1 MDDEDLAEMRD
12 AQKLVDTSEQMD
24 LTGGTQAELHRRQG
38 DEPKE
43 CVWRRHD
50 SLETNLTPAA
60 VTSPVLSS
68 PHCYLLPATPS
79 ARRF

>member
-43 CVWRRHD
+43 CV
-50 SLETNLTPAA
+50 
-60 VTSPVLSS
+60 
-68 PHCYLLPATPS
+68 
-79 ARRF
+79 